1 MSRDHHH
8 HPSAGSGGD
17 RRPLFVAL
25 CLIAAFLGVEL
36 VAGVLADSLALL
48 ADAGHM
54 LSDTG
59 ALGLA
64 LFATWIAERPAT
76 AQRTYGLRRA
86 EILAALANGTALVAI
101 SVWISVEAVQRLFE
115 PSEPLGG
122 WMLAV
127 GVAGVAV
134 NVAAALVL
142 RRSGSGSLNVRAAT
156 RHVFADLLGSVGVI
170 VAAVVILLTG
180 WLYAD
185 PVASLV
191 IALLVLGSSWTILRE
206 SIGVLLE
213 GTPAGLDAD
222 EVGRAIGEHALVRD
236 VHDLHVW
243 SINSGF
249 AALSAHVLC
258 DPGANCHA
266 VRRDLE
272 RMLLARFGL
281 SHTTLQVDHVARPQ
295 RPLELRARV
304 GSP

>member
-1 MSRDHHH
+1 M
-8 HPSAGSGGD
+8 
-17 RRPLFVAL
+17 LVAL

-249 AALSAHVLC
+249 ASLSAHVLC
-258 DPGANCHA
+258 DPGADCHA
-266 VRRDLE
+266 VRRDVE

>member
-1 MSRDHHH
+1 
-8 HPSAGSGGD
+8 
-17 RRPLFVAL
+17 LFVAL

-86 EILAALANGTALVAI
+86 EILAALANGAALVAI

-185 PVASLV
+185 PVASLI

-222 EVGRAIGEHALVRD
+222 EIGRAIGEYALVRD

>member
-1 MSRDHHH
+1 
-8 HPSAGSGGD
+8 
-17 RRPLFVAL
+17 LFVAL

-258 DPGANCHA
+258 DPGAQCHA

>member
-8 HPSAGSGGD
+8 HPSAGSAGD

-191 IALLVLGSSWTILRE
+191 IALLVLGSSWTILHE

-249 AALSAHVLC
+249 ASLSAHVLC
-258 DPGANCHA
+258 DPGADCHA
-266 VRRDLE
+266 VRRDVE

>member
-1 MSRDHHH
+1 
-8 HPSAGSGGD
+8 
-17 RRPLFVAL
+17 
-25 CLIAAFLGVEL
+25 VEL

-249 AALSAHVLC
+249 ASLSAHVLC
-258 DPGANCHA
+258 DPGADCHA
-266 VRRDLE
+266 VRRDVE